1 MMPQKNA
8 IWVGLLMGLF
18 LPLVAYALLLTL
30 FEQLEMAGMLS
41 RQGFSPKFRERTLSI
56 VAICL
61 NVFVLNY
68 YARRRFFMNTLRGIV
83 IATFICVVIWLANF
97 WKYLF

>member
-8 IWVGLLMGLF
+8 VWVGLLMGLF
-18 LPLVAYALLLTL
+18 LPLVAYALFLTL
-30 FEQLEMAGMLS
+30 FEQLEMAGLVS

-56 VAICL
+56 VAIAL

-68 YARRRFFMNTLRGIV
+68 YMRRRFFIHTMRGIV
-83 IATFICVVIWLANF
+83 IATVVCVAIWLANF
-97 WKYLF
+97 WKFIF